1 MEELAML
8 VFFLAAGAGY
18 GRQHMTGKE
27 PEGEGVDTV
36 A

>member
-1 MEELAML
+1 MEELATL

-18 GRQHMTGKE
+18 GRQHMIGKE